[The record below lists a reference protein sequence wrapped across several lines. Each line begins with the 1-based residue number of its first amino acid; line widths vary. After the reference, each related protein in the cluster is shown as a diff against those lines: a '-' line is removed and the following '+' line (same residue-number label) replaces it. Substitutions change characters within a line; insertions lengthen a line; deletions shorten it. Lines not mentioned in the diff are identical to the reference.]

1 MRREICP
8 AQAPITLPASLKEGF
23 SERYNTAVILYA
35 HPPMHQSLPNPS
47 FFWTYLLCFRLQAGV
62 LTRNGHFSPAPTITS
77 VSQVLWTVRLGLPL
91 STEVLGFSFPEWKH
105 EAAGHTGLFGLE
117 RRRVTGLH
125 PWALSQDL
133 CSPFSHLNHGTRVLD
148 SKGGGHFTGKGMRG
162 VQALRQKP
170 EFRVSA
176 LSWKEGRNEEQDG
189 RGTGYLGW
197 VDRRSQAQFLF
208 LQGEKE
214 VLIPESG

>member
-1 MRREICP
+1 MRREISP
-8 AQAPITLPASLKEGF
+8 TQAPITLPASLKILQEGF
-23 SERYNTAVILYA
+23 SKRYNTAVILCA

-47 FFWTYLLCFRLQAGV
+47 FFGLIYCALGYRLGV

-91 STEVLGFSFPEWKH
+91 RTEVLGCSFPEWKH
-105 EAAGHTGLFGLE
+105 EAAGHIGLFGLK

-125 PWALSQDL
+125 PRALSQDL
-133 CSPFSHLNHGTRVLD
+133 CSPFSHLNHATRVLD

-170 EFRVSA
+170 EFRVWA
-176 LSWKEGRNEEQDG
+176 LSWKEGRNEEQDE
-189 RGTGYLGW
+189 RGTGYLG
-197 VDRRSQAQFLF
+197 
-208 LQGEKE
+208 
-214 VLIPESG
+214 